1 MKKQYFAL
9 IATSI
14 YALALAFSP
23 ISASA
28 QDKTKST
35 ATANS
40 KVKQKPILIAA
51 KWLPNQTMTYM
62 FEKTRRGHDGAIVV
76 QSYEV
81 AVKVLQ
87 RMHNKGYQLELTL
100 PSVHLPGRLYPVT
113 ANQEVL
119 KIYEDGLANSKG
131 MRIVITTDKN
141 GNLEKLDNW
150 QEVGAVIRS
159 VFEKIFKDLG
169 AEERAATLKVVES
182 LYGTER
188 SSREYTMTDFGLFL
202 TPLGEE
208 LVPGEE
214 SVVEGDSSAGE
225 MGGFIKS
232 KETWLLKKDQPEA
245 GLATITVER
254 TFDRESLQAKA
265 EEHLKKLNLAKP
277 PTTEALIKQMDL
289 RDASSFVIDLKTGW
303 LVSAELTRDV
313 GAQIREPNVTTN
325 AMGQAKYRVWRK

>member
-1 MKKQYFAL
+1 
-9 IATSI
+9 
-14 YALALAFSP
+14 
-23 ISASA
+23 
-28 QDKTKST
+28 
-35 ATANS
+35 
-40 KVKQKPILIAA
+40 
-51 KWLPNQTMTYM
+51 
-62 FEKTRRGHDGAIVV
+62 V
-76 QSYEV
+76 QNYEV
-81 AVKVLQ
+81 AVKGLQ
-87 RMHNKGYQLELTL
+87 RLPNKAYQLELTL

-113 ANQEVL
+113 ANPEVL

-131 MRIVITTDKN
+131 MRIIITTDKN

-159 VFEKIFKDLG
+159 VFEMIFKDLD
-169 AEERAATLKVVES
+169 AEKRAATLKVIEG
-182 LYGTER
+182 LYATER
-188 SSREYTMTDFGLFL
+188 SSREYTMTDLGLFL

-208 LVPGEE
+208 LVPDEE

-225 MGGFIKS
+225 MGGFIKT
-232 KETWLLKKDQPEA
+232 KEIWLLKKDQPET

-289 RDASSFVIDLKTGW
+289 RDASKFVIDLKTGW

-313 GAQIREPNVTTN
+313 GGQIREPSSTTSVV
-325 AMGQAKYRVWRK
+325 GQAKYRVWRK